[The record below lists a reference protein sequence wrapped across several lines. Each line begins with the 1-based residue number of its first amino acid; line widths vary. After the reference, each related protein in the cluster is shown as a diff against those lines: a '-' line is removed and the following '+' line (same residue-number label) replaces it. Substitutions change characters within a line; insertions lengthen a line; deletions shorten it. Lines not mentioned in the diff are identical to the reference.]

1 MSLSGASAAGN
12 KARPGVESED
22 MSLVTRNALI
32 ALGIT
37 VALIATVAYAIDYLN
52 RERVA
57 ELTAIEDQLSIDTL
71 SLDTQ
76 FSLLEAAP
84 CESTASGLGLSGEL
98 SDLGDRLSYAEN
110 QLGSDNAQ
118 VIRLKEQYSLLEI
131 RDYLITKQLAAACGT
146 KPVTVLYFYSNAGD
160 CSDCDKAGYALSYL
174 RTTYP
179 ALRVYSFDYNLDLG
193 ALKTLIAVSKV
204 KNDLPAFIINGK
216 TTYGFTSLT
225 DLETKFPKGAL
236 ATSTATTTKP

>member
-1 MSLSGASAAGN
+1 
-12 KARPGVESED
+12 

-37 VALIATVAYAIDYLN
+37 VVLVGTVLFAINYLN
-52 RERVA
+52 QARIT

-76 FSLLEAAP
+76 FSLLVAAP
-84 CESTASGLGLSGEL
+84 CDSAATSTTLTDEL
-98 SDLGDRLSYAEN
+98 ADLGNRLAYAEG

-118 VIRLKEQYSLLEI
+118 VIRLKQQYSLLEI

-146 KPVTVLYFYSNAGD
+146 KPVTVLYFYSNSAD
-160 CSDCDKAGYALSYL
+160 CADCDKAGYALSYL
-174 RTTYP
+174 RNTYP

-193 ALKTLIAVSKV
+193 ALRTFITLNKV
-204 KNDLPAFIINGK
+204 QNTLPAFVINSK
-216 TTYGFTSLT
+216 HSYGFTSLS
-225 DLETKFPKGAL
+225 DLEKVFPKGAL
-236 ATSTATTTKP
+236 STTTSLR